1 MLQDPERYFALIDE
15 IDSDAD
21 QKRDLIRHV
30 QLVVE
35 SVLDWAEQQS
45 LSGGYQPKKSIFDS
59 ETDEIS
65 VNCTSSQGI
74 ALAQLFESMTAT
86 VPKGEET

>member
-1 MLQDPERYFALIDE
+1 MPKDPDKYFALLSETDL
-15 IDSDAD
+15 DAD
-21 QKRDLIRHV
+21 QKRDLIQCIDV
-30 QLVVE
+30 FVE
-35 SVLDWAEQQS
+35 SVLDWAEQQN
-45 LSGGYQPKKSIFDS
+45 LSGGYQPKKPIFDS

-65 VNCTSSQGI
+65 VNYTSSQDI